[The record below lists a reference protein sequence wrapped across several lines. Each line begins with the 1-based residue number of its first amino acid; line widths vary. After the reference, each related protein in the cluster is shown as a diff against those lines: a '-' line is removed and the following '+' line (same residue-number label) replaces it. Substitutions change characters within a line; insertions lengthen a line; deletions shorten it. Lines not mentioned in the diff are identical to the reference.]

1 MNYDEIGT
9 FARELA
15 IKAGLMIMS
24 EREKGSLSK
33 DYKGQHE
40 LVTSADIAADKL
52 IIKAIQEKYPDH
64 RIMSEETYTDPE
76 LAKDLAEP
84 IWIIDP
90 IDGTVNY
97 AHGHFMVAVS
107 IAFAHEGEVRAGVVF
122 NPFLDECYT
131 GILGQGSYLN
141 DQKLEVSKQNTL
153 RKALIATGF
162 PYDKTTVPEIMRRT
176 EKVLMEIQDIRR
188 LGSAAMDICW
198 VACGRLD
205 GYFESLSPWDFA
217 AARLIAL
224 EAGAHCGH
232 FTPVPEGIPACIY
245 NHNLL
250 ITTPAIYDGLDA
262 LLD

>member
-1 MNYDEIGT
+1 MNYREIES
-9 FARELA
+9 FAKALA
-15 IKAGLMIMS
+15 IEAGSMIKS
-24 EREKGSLSK
+24 ERDKGSLSQ

-52 IIKAIQEKYPDH
+52 IIEAIQKEYPDH
-64 RIMSEETYTDPE
+64 RIMSEETYTDLD
-76 LAKDLAEP
+76 LAKDLSDP

-97 AHGHFMVAVS
+97 AHNHFMVAVS
-107 IAFAHEGEVRAGVVF
+107 IAFAYQGEVQVGIVY
-122 NPFLDECYT
+122 NPFLEECYT
-131 GILGQGSYLN
+131 AVLGEGSYLN
-141 DQKLEVSKQNTL
+141 QQALAVSKQSTL

-176 EKVLMEIQDIRR
+176 EKILMKCQDIRR

-224 EAGAHCGH
+224 EAGARCGH
-232 FTPVPEGIPACIY
+232 FTEVPEGIPVCIY

-250 ITTPAIYDGLDA
+250 ITTPAIYDDLDK

>member
-1 MNYDEIGT
+1 MKYHEIEQ

-15 IKAGLMIMS
+15 IKAGSMIKA
-24 EREKGSLSK
+24 ERNKGSLSM
-33 DYKGQHE
+33 DYKDQHE

-52 IIKAIQEKYPDH
+52 IIAAIQEKYPKH

-107 IAFAHEGEVRAGVVF
+107 IAFACEGEVQVGIVY
-122 NPFLDECYT
+122 NPFLEECYSA
-131 GILGQGSYLN
+131 ILSEGSYLN
-141 DQKLEVSKQNTL
+141 QQKLEVSKQTSL
-153 RKALIATGF
+153 RNALIATGF
-162 PYDKTTVPEIMRRT
+162 PYDKSTVPQIMRRT
-176 EKVLMEIQDIRR
+176 EKVLMECQDIRR

-198 VACGRLD
+198 VANGRLD

-224 EAGAHCGH
+224 EAGARCGH
-232 FTPVPEGIPACIY
+232 FTPVPDNIPACIY

-250 ITTPAIYDGLDA
+250 ITTPAIYDNLDK